1 MYNRVWT
8 KGRMYRVLFAIEEW
22 LKKRVFGCHSC
33 GQCVLRST
41 SLVCPQTCPKQMRNG
56 PCGGSMFG
64 KCEVFPDKECI
75 WTTINERADGN
86 VMSVFQMKDK
96 LLNKIQPAVDWSLV
110 GTSAVGSI
118 LEHRTDANGGILSRH
133 PAPDRDLD
141 RLIATDSVVQHFQP
155 QARVSH

>member
-8 KGRMYRVLFAIEEW
+8 KSRLYRVLFALEEW

-41 SLVCPQTCPKQMRNG
+41 SMVCPQTCPKQMRNG

-75 WTTINERADGN
+75 WTVINERADSQLTN
-86 VMSVFQMKDK
+86 VLGMKEK
-96 LLNKIQPAVDWSLV
+96 LLHKIQPAVDWSLV

-118 LEHRTDANGGILSRH
+118 LEKKTDSMGGIYSAH
-133 PAPDRDLD
+133 PAPNHLLEN
-141 RLIATDSVVQHFQP
+141 LITSDKVVQHFQP
-155 QARVSH
+155 

>member
-8 KGRMYRVLFAIEEW
+8 KSRSYRVLFAIEEW

-41 SLVCPQTCPKQMRNG
+41 SMVCPQTCPKQMRNG

-75 WTTINERADGN
+75 WTVINERADSSMMG
-86 VMSVFQMKDK
+86 VLGMKDK
-96 LLNKIQPAVDWSLV
+96 LLNKVQPAVDWSLV

-118 LEHRTDANGGILSRH
+118 LEKKTDSLGGIYSAH
-133 PAPDRDLD
+133 PVPNRELD
-141 RLIATDSVVQHFQP
+141 NLIASDKVVQHFQP
-155 QARVSH
+155 RAAVH

>member
-8 KGRMYRVLFAIEEW
+8 KSRPYRVLFAIEEW

-41 SLVCPQTCPKQMRNG
+41 SMVCPQTCPKQMRNG

-64 KCEVFPDKECI
+64 KCEVFPDKACI
-75 WTTINERADGN
+75 WTVINERADSP
-86 VMSVFQMKDK
+86 VMDMLGMKDK
-96 LLNKIQPAVDWSLV
+96 LLYKIQPAVDWSLV

-118 LEHRTDANGGILSRH
+118 LEKKTDTLGGIYSAH
-133 PAPDRDLD
+133 PVPDHLLES
-141 RLIATDSVVQHFQP
+141 LIASDKVARHFQP
-155 QARVSH
+155 KTPAP

>member
-8 KGRMYRVLFAIEEW
+8 KGRVYRVLFAIEEW
-22 LKKRVFGCHSC
+22 FKKRVFGCHSC

-41 SLVCPQTCPKQMRNG
+41 SMVCPQTCPKQMRNG

-75 WTTINERADGN
+75 WTVINERADSPAMN
-86 VMSVFQMKDK
+86 VLSMKQK

-118 LEHRTDANGGILSRH
+118 LEKKTDSMGGIFSAH
-133 PAPDRDLD
+133 PEPNHVLEG
-141 RLIATDSVVQHFQP
+141 LIATDKVVQHFQP
-155 QARVSH
+155 KTAAH

>member
-8 KGRMYRVLFAIEEW
+8 KGRLYRVLFAIEEW
-22 LKKRVFGCHSC
+22 SKKRVFGCHSC

-64 KCEVFPDKECI
+64 KCEVFPDKPCVWIE
-75 WTTINERADGN
+75 INERADKPLMN
-86 VMSVFQMKDK
+86 IFHMKEK
-96 LLNKIQPAVDWSLV
+96 LRNKIQPAVDWSLV

-118 LEHRTDANGGILSRH
+118 LEKKTDSLGGIYSPH
-133 PAPDRDLD
+133 PAPNQVLEQ
-141 RLIATDSVVQHFQP
+141 LIASDGVVKYFQKP
-155 QARVSH
+155 DLKK